1 MRVRTL
7 PALLTL
13 MAFGVVLLVS
23 TNHTANADDKSELSS
38 IWTPEAKGTMQLPAG
53 TRWFRKTF
61 QIDRPIAN
69 PVDDALLEVTADDG
83 FTVWFNGHEVGTGD
97 TWRQIYRF
105 DVKKW
110 AKHGTNVIAVAANN
124 TSPSAA
130 GLLARMTVTPNGKSK
145 MAFNSDVSWKSTATE
160 PPANWTQI
168 DFNDSAWNPV
178 HVIGSY
184 GTTKPWGKINWDS
197 APTSSRFTVPE
208 GFVVETVIPPTPNMS
223 KVDNKLPFSI
233 INMTFD
239 NKGRLLVSQERGP
252 VLLCTDPNSD
262 GVMQNIRPY
271 CKQVKNAQG
280 LCWVR
285 DALLVVGD
293 GPKGTGLYRAKDTKG
308 KDETDEVELIHKFKG
323 GMGEHGPHAI
333 IHGPDDWLYLVI
345 GNHAWAQPDKLADN
359 SPLKR
364 WPTGHFGPDQG
375 KLNTTEDVL
384 IPRLNDGRG
393 HAANILAPGG
403 TIWRMDH
410 EGKNIS
416 QVAAGFR
423 NHFDA
428 AFRSDGEL
436 FTFDSD
442 MEWDEG
448 LPWYRH
454 VRVCHVPPGA
464 DYVWRTGAA
473 NTPNYYIDS
482 LQPLYETGRGSP
494 TGVTFY
500 EHYQFPKKYQGAF
513 FMADWSIG
521 VIWAVHLKQ
530 NGASFKGE
538 AEKFCVGAPLNVTD
552 LEVGPDGCLYF
563 ALGGRGSAGGIY
575 KIKYTGASQE
585 QKSDQGHEQPLAAW
599 SSSRRTFTNPHT
611 KPPAL
616 ESCLE
621 NLKSGDAMKARHA
634 CEDIIRFGY
643 EVSPDMLW
651 PLLDSPDQFLRTAAR
666 LVLQRIDPNKWIDKL
681 SAASDLQAMEA
692 IIALCKTNQMD
703 QHKNLVLD
711 RLARLK
717 ETSNPEEQLQQLRT
731 WQMAIIHSE
740 LDGKQPVVQKAIQKW
755 FEMFPSSDD
764 RVNRELAILLSHVY
778 RVEWTNLP
786 VPKKLVEQM
795 TKSTTDR
802 KQQIYYF
809 YVLRLLHR
817 DWPEALKQSVL
828 AWFEQTK
835 GWTGGHSFTP
845 FMENMFFDWS
855 NALNQDD
862 RAKVLSKIDQWPFVA
877 SVLLRSKD
885 TRLSTQQLVSLID
898 NLSTS
903 KEDATR
909 NLRDALVDQLGKNG
923 EQSEAQKAL
932 RQLTDR
938 HPELLDATLR
948 TLTKTASADNVPYY
962 LSGLKSASPLVLR
975 DSIVALQKAK
985 YQPKPEDADAYRNVL
1000 LGVSRLAD
1008 RDRMQ
1013 AIKLLQHWRKQQ
1025 FSPDGKDLQA
1035 ELKGWSRW
1043 YGQQFP
1049 KAAQLPNVSAITAS
1063 SKWKMDELKNFLEKD
1078 EKGLNGDVARG
1089 KLVFTKANCIKC
1101 HKFGSEGEGLG
1112 PDLTTLKSRFQR
1124 ADILESILD
1133 PSKVISDQYRGTV
1146 IVTENGQ
1153 TITGL
1158 AAPQGDSVTV
1168 LQLDGTK
1175 ITLKKSEIESQVA
1188 STVSPMPEKLID
1200 ELTLQE
1206 IADLFAYLL
1215 STPK

>member
-1 MRVRTL
+1 MRVLPL

-13 MAFGVVLLVS
+13 LAFS
-23 TNHTANADDKSELSS
+23 TVILISSSQTAVADDKSELSW
-38 IWTPEAKGTMQLPAG
+38 IWTPEAKETMHLPAG

-61 QIDRPIAN
+61 EIDRPIAN
-69 PVDDALLEVTADDG
+69 PVDEALLELTADDG
-83 FTVWFNGHEVGTGD
+83 FTVWFNGHEVGLGD

-110 AKHGTNVIAVAANN
+110 AKHGTNVIAVAATN
-124 TSPSAA
+124 TTPSAA
-130 GLLARMTVTPNGKSK
+130 GLLARIAVTPNGKSK
-145 MAFNSDVSWKSTATE
+145 MAFNSDASWKSTSTE
-160 PPANWTQI
+160 PAANWTQV

-184 GTTKPWGKINWDS
+184 GTNPWGKINWDS

-208 GFVVETVIPPTPNMS
+208 GFVVETVVPPTPNMA

-239 NKGRLLVSQERGP
+239 NRGRLLVSQERGP

-308 KDETDEVELIHKFKG
+308 ADETDEVELLHKFKG
-323 GMGEHGPHAI
+323 SMGEHGPHAI
-333 IHGPDDWLYLVI
+333 IHGPDDWLYVVI
-345 GNHAWAQPDKLADN
+345 GNHAWAQPEKLAEN

-364 WPTGHFGPDQG
+364 WPKGDFGPDQG
-375 KLNTTEDVL
+375 KPNTTEDVL
-384 IPRLNDGRG
+384 LPRLNDGRG

-448 LPWYRH
+448 LPWYRA

-482 LQPLYETGRGSP
+482 LQPILETGRGSP
-494 TGVTFY
+494 TGLTFY
-500 EHYQFPKKYQGAF
+500 EHHQFPKKYQGAF

-538 AEKFCVGAPLNVTD
+538 SEKFCVGAPLNVTD

-575 KIKYTGASQE
+575 KIKYTGQPE
-585 QKSDQGHEQPLAAW
+585 QDKSYQTHNQPLAAW
-599 SSSRRTFTNPHT
+599 STSRSTFNNPQS

-616 ESCLE
+616 ETCLGA
-621 NLKSGDAMKARHA
+621 LKSGDAMKARHA
-634 CEDIIRFGY
+634 CEDIIRYGY
-643 EVSPDMLW
+643 EVSPDQLW
-651 PLLDSPDQFLRTAAR
+651 PLLNSADQFLRTAAR
-666 LVLQRIDPNKWIDKL
+666 LVLQRIEPAKWIDKL
-681 SAASDLQAMEA
+681 SASSDLQAMEA

-717 ETSNPEEQLQQLRT
+717 DTSNPEEQLQQLRT

-755 FEMFPSSDD
+755 FEMFPTGDD
-764 RVNRELAILLSHVY
+764 RVNRELAILLVNAHKQ
-778 RVEWTNLP
+778 EWTNLP
-786 VPKKLVEQM
+786 VPNKLVDEM
-795 TKSTTDR
+795 TKSLTDR

-809 YVLRLLHR
+809 YILRLLHR
-817 DWPEALKQSVL
+817 DWSEALKQSVL
-828 AWFEQTK
+828 TWFEQTK
-835 GWTGGHSFTP
+835 SWTGGHSFTP
-845 FMENMFFDWS
+845 FMENIFFDWS
-855 NALNQDD
+855 VSLDQAD
-862 RAKVLSKIDQWPFVA
+862 RAKILSKVDQWPFVV
-877 SVLLRSKD
+877 SVLLRSKE
-885 TRLSTQQLVSLID
+885 THLSTQQLVGLIE
-898 NLSTS
+898 NLSPT
-903 KEDATR
+903 KDDATR
-909 NLRDALVDQLGKNG
+909 NLRDVLVEQLGKSN
-923 EQSEAQKAL
+923 EQVEAQKSL
-932 RQLTDR
+932 RLLTDR
-938 HPELLDATLR
+938 HPELLDAALR
-948 TLTKTASADNVPYY
+948 SLTKSVSSENVPYY
-962 LSGLKSASPLVLR
+962 LSGLRSASPLVLR
-975 DSIVALQKAK
+975 DSIVALLKAK
-985 YQPKPEDADAYRNVL
+985 YQPKAEDAETYRCVL

-1008 RDRMQ
+1008 RDRME
-1013 AIKLLQHWRKQQ
+1013 AIKLLQHWKKQQ

-1049 KAAQLPNVSAITAS
+1049 KATPLLNVSAITAS
-1063 SKWKMDELKNFLEKD
+1063 SKWKMDELRNFLEKD
-1078 EKGLNGDVARG
+1078 EKGLHGDVARG

-1101 HKFGSEGEGLG
+1101 HKFGSEGDGLG